1 MTYTVY
7 RTESIIS
14 YLCGKNQPTAL
25 FTGLTAKVSE
35 KGQEQRHRHLLVNV
49 LTWKRRLRSLAS
61 FSSRPDRDS
70 IQWIC
75 LRNLHVARN
84 CNYDVSEGASKGQ
97 RTPIAG
103 VAELSASRSCYH
115 RTTVQWW
122 PRATS
127 ASRLGQ
133 YQVAIDSV
141 LSQLTV
147 SCRY

>member
-84 CNYDVSEGASKGQ
+84 CNYDGRALG
-97 RTPIAG
+97 
-103 VAELSASRSCYH
+103 LSF
-115 RTTVQWW
+115 
-122 PRATS
+122 
-127 ASRLGQ
+127 
-133 YQVAIDSV
+133 V
-141 LSQLTV
+141 LSQDHSAMVAASDIGISARPIPSGDRFGSLAAH
-147 SCRY
+147 SFL